1 MKKMTANKKEKNTVG
16 NKAYNVH
23 VSHSLATACMQGR
36 YSQLKKKKQS
46 TYKSIIF

>member
-36 YSQLKKKKQS
+36 CMP
-46 TYKSIIF
+46 